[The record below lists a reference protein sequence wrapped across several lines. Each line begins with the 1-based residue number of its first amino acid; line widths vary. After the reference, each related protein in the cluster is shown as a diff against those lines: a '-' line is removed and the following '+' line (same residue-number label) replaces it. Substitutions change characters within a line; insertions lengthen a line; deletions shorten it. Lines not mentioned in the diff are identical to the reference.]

1 MSVVSVEVLN
11 DNFVIVV
18 SGLRLYSPRVQRV
31 QLAQL
36 APHHPD
42 QKKQIKKS
50 QHYIKKHLFQLK

>member
-18 SGLRLYSPRVQRV
+18 SGLRLYSPRIQRV

-36 APHHPD
+36 VPHHPD
-42 QKKQIKKS
+42 QIKTNKKKS
-50 QHYIKKHLFQLK
+50 TLRKETFISA